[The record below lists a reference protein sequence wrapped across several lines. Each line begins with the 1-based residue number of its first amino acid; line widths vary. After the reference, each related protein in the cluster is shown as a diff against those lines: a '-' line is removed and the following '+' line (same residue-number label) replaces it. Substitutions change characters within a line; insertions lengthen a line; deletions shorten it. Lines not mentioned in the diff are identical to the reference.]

1 MARAL
6 IIGGGAIGR
15 GFIPW
20 LLDGFE
26 LDILDASTD
35 LVNGLIERGGFHSFM
50 SDGEQLIEKW
60 VRPNRVATSF
70 ETLQPLDYD
79 IAFISVGPRNV
90 TRLPPGIEKLGCPI
104 FSLENDPITV
114 DWIKQTYGLKSVY
127 FGVPDVIT
135 SSTASPANLTLDP
148 YAIHT
153 ENGVLYLQRPL
164 ELDSS
169 LARLLPEVHWLPV
182 ERLNQEWDAKL
193 YIHNTPHCIAAYL
206 GHLAGCTYLHEA
218 LAKPAIQ
225 RVVAGVID
233 ELLCAL
239 KLATP
244 HDHHFIESYGIKEVR
259 RFSNSL
265 LFDPVSRV
273 AREPLRKLHPSGR
286 LMGALRLLL
295 STGVNPTYLMAGI
308 AAALCYADKND
319 RDYVQLAELEVFGVP
334 AFLKYHLGMD
344 VHGVECEFVAKHY
357 ADAVRYLK
365 RELV

>member
-20 LLDGFE
+20 LLDEFE
-26 LDILDASTD
+26 LDILDASQD
-35 LVNGLIERGGFHSFM
+35 LVKGLTERGGYYSYM
-50 SDGEQLIEKW
+50 SDGNSLIEKK
-60 VRPNRVATSF
+60 VKSRRIAASF
-70 ETLQPLDYD
+70 ETLSPLEYD
-79 IAFISVGPRNV
+79 VVFISVGPRNV
-90 TRLPPGIEKLGCPI
+90 TKLPLGVEKLACPI

-114 DWIKQTYGLKSVY
+114 DWIKQTFGLKKVF

-135 SSTASPANLTLDP
+135 SSTASPANLAIDP

-153 ENGVLYLQRPL
+153 ENGILYLQRPL
-164 ELDSS
+164 NLDPS
-169 LARLLPEVHWLPV
+169 LERLLPDVHWLPV
-182 ERLNQEWDAKL
+182 ERLNEEWDAKL

-218 LAKPAIQ
+218 MAKPAIK
-225 RVVAGVID
+225 RVVEGVID

-244 HDHHFIESYGIKEVR
+244 HDHGFIESYGIKEVR

-295 STGVNPTYLMAGI
+295 STGVNPTYLMSGI
-308 AAALCYADKND
+308 AAALSYADKND
-319 RDYVQLAELEVFGVP
+319 RDYVQLTELDVFGVP

-344 VHGVECEFVAKHY
+344 KYGIECEFVTKHY
-357 ADAVRYLK
+357 TDAVRFLK
-365 RELV
+365 RDIV

>member
-20 LLDGFE
+20 LLDEFE
-26 LDILDASTD
+26 LDILDASQD
-35 LVNGLIERGGFHSFM
+35 LVNGLTERGVYYSYM
-50 SDGEQLIEKW
+50 SDGNRLIEKK
-60 VRPNRVATSF
+60 VKPRRIATSF
-70 ETLQPLDYD
+70 ETLNPLDYD
-79 IAFISVGPRNV
+79 VVFISVGPRNV
-90 TRLPPGIEKLGCPI
+90 TNLPPGVEKLACPI

-114 DWIKQTYGLKSVY
+114 DWVKQTFGLKSVY

-135 SSTASPANLTLDP
+135 SSTASPANLAIDP

-153 ENGVLYLQRPL
+153 ENGILYLQRPL
-164 ELDSS
+164 DLDTS
-169 LARLLPEVHWLPV
+169 LERLLPDVHWLPV
-182 ERLNQEWDAKL
+182 ERLNEEWDAKL

-218 LAKPAIQ
+218 MSKPAIK
-225 RVVAGVID
+225 RVIEGVID

-244 HDHHFIESYGIKEVR
+244 HDHQFIETYGIKEVR

-319 RDYVQLAELEVFGVP
+319 RDYVQLVELEVFGVP
-334 AFLKYHLGMD
+334 AFLKYHLGLD
-344 VHGVECEFVAKHY
+344 EHGIECEFVTKNY
-357 ADAVRYLK
+357 ADAVSFLK
-365 RELV
+365 REIV